1 MTRGMNGIV
10 VVNVLVVPMI
20 LLFTSLIAFR
30 AIEPEGLFGINGF
43 QLQQLQSYK
52 WVLSPFVYAALN
64 FAFIQ
69 AVLIPLGSEI
79 QEESTLK
86 WGGFWGGIG
95 LGSMLL
101 IYHFAL
107 NSRMPEM
114 LGYDIPM
121 AEIVQDLGPFL
132 HVLFLLVL
140 YGYLRP

>member
-1 MTRGMNGIV
+1 M
-10 VVNVLVVPMI
+10 
-20 LLFTSLIAFR
+20 
-30 AIEPEGLFGINGF
+30 
-43 QLQQLQSYK
+43 
-52 WVLSPFVYAALN
+52 
-64 FAFIQ
+64 
-69 AVLIPLGSEI
+69 GSEI

-101 IYHFAL
+101 IYHIAL

-132 HVLFLLVL
+132 HVLFLLEL
-140 YGYLRP
+140 YGEIFTTLISNVFGVTRQLQSLYKVPEKMTMLIILLACFVISQAGFTSLLTYLYPMFGYIGMLLLILLAFRRLPLR